1 MIIGHHILYGKEIEL
16 DQPVVAITKHNSE
29 ESSMVTD
36 DEEEKSSKKYE
47 VKAIIRNKLIFK
59 SRPKPIIA
67 NVPKKV

>member
-1 MIIGHHILYGKEIEL
+1 MI
-16 DQPVVAITKHNSE
+16 S